1 MLSKNLLF
9 EYFSW
14 VCRFIHVVS
23 WLTLKKKKFI
33 LCLWLFSNKLFLVFL
48 EIFSVGT
55 QCITFDLE

>member
-23 WLTLKKKKFI
+23 VYGS
-33 LCLWLFSNKLFLVFL
+33 FSNKFFLLVFL
-48 EIFSVGT
+48 KCFRGNTNALLLIWNELVKV
-55 QCITFDLE
+55 QLNW